1 VTDTTPRPPSLAI
14 LFLMMFA
21 SQLALTI
28 YLPAVVDIAADL
40 GTSLTQVQLIIP
52 AYLGAFA
59 VMQLIA
65 GPLSDTFG
73 RRPVILG
80 GLALFTLA
88 SIACGLAFNIE
99 TLVVG
104 RFFQAMGAC
113 TTIVVGRAIIRDG
126 SQGKSA
132 AVAMSYMGMAMAVGP
147 AIAPFLGGFLVSWF
161 DWRATFFATGLVAF
175 SALVAALPRFA
186 ETLPPE
192 MRRPPNIPA
201 MLRNYRALARN
212 RRFMGYSLTI
222 SFLTGTFQ
230 TFIVAAPIIMVDQ
243 MGVTPTLFGFYVMI
257 VPGTFM
263 IASYLT
269 GILGKYFQLDY
280 LIATGCGIAITGGLI
295 QFGFAITGNSTPI
308 SILTAILIS
317 NFGTG
322 LAFANCY
329 GQSLSS
335 VSPSIAGAG
344 SALTGF
350 VHMGWA
356 FLISFMLARVPDINV
371 VDLGISQTATTLAS
385 TTAFLV
391 LVWAV
396 RSRDE
401 NRP

>member
-1 VTDTTPRPPSLAI
+1 MTDTPHRPPSLAI

-28 YLPAVVDIAADL
+28 YLPAVVNIAEDL
-40 GTSLTQVQLIIP
+40 NTSLTQVQFIIP

-59 VMQLIA
+59 VMQLVA
-65 GPLSDTFG
+65 GPLSDAFG

-80 GLALFTLA
+80 GLTLFFVA
-88 SIACGLAFNIE
+88 SVACGLAFNIE
-99 TLVVG
+99 VLLVG

-126 SQGKSA
+126 SEGKSA
-132 AVAMSYMGMAMAVGP
+132 AKSMSYMGIAMAVGP

-161 DWRATFFATGLVAF
+161 DWRATFFATGLVALI
-175 SALVAALPRFA
+175 ALIAALPRFA
-186 ETLPPE
+186 ETLHAE
-192 MRRPPNIPA
+192 MRRPPDVIG
-201 MLRNYRALARN
+201 MFRNYATLARN

-257 VPGTFM
+257 VPTTFM
-263 IASYLT
+263 VASYIT
-269 GILGKYFQLDY
+269 GILGKWVPLDQ
-280 LIATGCGIAITGGLI
+280 LIALGCAIAIAGGLI
-295 QFGFAITGNSTPI
+295 QFGFAVSGASTPI
-308 SILTAILIS
+308 TILTAILIS

-329 GQSLSS
+329 GQSLSA
-335 VSPSIAGAG
+335 VSPSVAGAG

-356 FLISFMLARVPDINV
+356 FLISFGLASIDDINV

-385 TTAFLV
+385 TTAFIF
-391 LVWAV
+391 LVWFV
-396 RSRDE
+396 RPQS
-401 NRP
+401 NA

>member
-1 VTDTTPRPPSLAI
+1 MSDKTPRPPSLAI

-40 GTSLTQVQLIIP
+40 DTSLTQVQLIIP

-59 VMQLIA
+59 VMQLVA

-80 GLALFTLA
+80 GLGLFTIA

-99 TLVVG
+99 ILLVG

-126 SQGKSA
+126 SEGKSA

-161 DWRATFFATGLVAF
+161 DWRATFFATGLVAL
-175 SALVAALPRFA
+175 SALIAALPRFA

-201 MLRNYRALARN
+201 MLRNYGALARN

-230 TFIVAAPIIMVDQ
+230 TFIVAAPIIMVNQ
-243 MGVTPTLFGFYVMI
+243 MEVSPTLFGFYVMI

-263 IASYLT
+263 VASYLT
-269 GILGKYFQLDY
+269 GILGKYFQLDF

-295 QFGFAITGNSTPI
+295 QFGFAITGNSTPLI
-308 SILTAILIS
+308 ILIAILIS

-356 FLISFMLARVPDINV
+356 FLISFMLTQVNDINV

-396 RSRDE
+396 RSRNE